1 MASPLPRHMIFP
13 QIVLGYIVII
23 LVPQPLLLLVPT
35 SLLLNVLFL
44 NIFVSSFLILFS
56 SFSSSFFISSSPYF
70 PPCSSSSRL
79 LLFLLSSSSSFSRS
93 PSLLSSL
100 SSHYPSLYTSSSPS
114 SFYSISSSFSSFFSS
129 SSVFIELQIN
139 DICGALPC
147 DLIGHPHSS
156 SSTSPNSHQQT
167 DRRVVLS
174 IRCSRI

>member
-79 LLFLLSSSSSFSRS
+79 LLFLLSSSSFSRS

-114 SFYSISSSFSSFFSS
+114 SFYSISSSFSSFSS